1 MPVTKKH
8 CVKNPKTT
16 RCVKSAEP
24 DNTSSDCEFFNKTQR
39 CRTLKNNVS
48 FVTFKSHKMKK
59 MVRSFL
65 TKKIV
70 DRTLDKIIES
80 AEKDSDYEDN
90 FQFLFEDKR
99 KTPTEIKNAF
109 LDELLELAEHA
120 ERDNEGKDI
129 ITMKSL
135 KYVIKQNT
143 GFRFLNSVLL

>member
-16 RCVKSAEP
+16 RCVKSVEP
-24 DNTSSDCEFFNKTQR
+24 NNTSGDCEFFNKTQR

-70 DRTLDKIIES
+70 DRSLDKIIES
-80 AEKDSDYEDN
+80 AEKDSDYEVN

-99 KTPTEIKNAF
+99 KTETEIKNAF

-120 ERDNEGKDI
+120 ERDNEGGNI

-135 KYVIKQNT
+135 KYVIKQNS
-143 GFRFLNSVLL
+143 GFRFLQ